1 MKSIV
6 IYFSFDE
13 STRTL
18 AEAMASSIGAD
29 LLRLVPTGE
38 FARTYYHH
46 AENPEQIESAPGYNP
61 EREHVWGSES
71 VAMNNKPELE
81 PFNFNP
87 DLYEMIIIGTPVW
100 ALTYAPPFNTF
111 FEKTNIKGKRI
122 ALFCTHQGI
131 IGAALENLK
140 KALKGN
146 EIVQEI
152 DFESPASRM
161 DEYVETSRE
170 WARELLHL

>member
-29 LLRLVPTGE
+29 LLRLVPAGD

-46 AENPEQIESAPGYNP
+46 VENPEQIRSTPGYNS

-71 VAMNNKPELE
+71 VTMNNKPELE
-81 PFNFNP
+81 PYDLDP
-87 DLYEMIIIGTPVW
+87 GLYEMIIIGTPVW

-111 FEKTNIKGKRI
+111 LEKAAIKGKRI

-131 IGAALENLK
+131 IGAALEDLK